1 MVNRGAKFMNF
12 RVLAI
17 RNVVFVV
24 GVYRCDYDDNKE
36 IVGNKESTL
45 DASR

>member
-1 MVNRGAKFMNF
+1 MVNRGANFINF

-17 RNVVFVV
+17 RSLLSVLS
-24 GVYRCDYDDNKE
+24 VYRRDCDNNKE

-45 DASR
+45 DALR

>member
-17 RNVVFVV
+17 CSLVCVV
-24 GVYRCDYDDNKE
+24 GVYRRDCDDNKE
-36 IVGNKESTL
+36 TVGNKESIP

>member
-17 RNVVFVV
+17 CSLLCIA
-24 GVYRCDYDDNKE
+24 GVYRRDCDDNKE
-36 IVGNKESTL
+36 TVGNKESTL
-45 DASR
+45 DVWR